1 MVALFWQCFKVTL
14 GSWQLIRYTMQ
25 LFYKLEFFLF
35 TLKVLL
41 LAIDTNTGY
50 ELLVKNSIQ
59 ILD

>member
-1 MVALFWQCFKVTL
+1 
-14 GSWQLIRYTMQ
+14 MQ

-50 ELLVKNSIQ
+50 ELLVKNSVQ